1 VPERRADDVRV
12 AAGRTRDDAAP
23 WWDDVAGPDPK
34 AAPVQGVLEYQPE
47 PFWWQRRWRGLPR
60 RWRRLVATLAV
71 LGVLSAGI
79 VQVHSW
85 VVARDLA
92 HRVVLATS
100 LGVWTS
106 STARPYGYVSYF
118 VAVRNDGTQ
127 PLAVTSVEASTERL
141 RLRMRSEASRR
152 VEAGQEIQI
161 LVSVRLTCAATAGSS
176 PALPGKVS
184 VRRDDGG
191 SAAQRVELQPSAL
204 ILDTASTLCAVRPAL
219 VDHELSGPVTGTVQA
234 ERKGG

>member
-1 VPERRADDVRV
+1 VRV
-12 AAGRTRDDAAP
+12 AARRSREDADP
-23 WWDDVAGPDPK
+23 WSSDVPGARPT
-34 AAPVQGVLEYQPE
+34 AASGQGVLEYQPE
-47 PFWWQRRWRGLPR
+47 PFWWQRRWRALPQ

-71 LGVLSAGI
+71 VAVLAVGT

-85 VVARDLA
+85 AVARDLA

-127 PLAVTSVEASTERL
+127 PLAVTSVEASTDRL
-141 RLRMRSEASRR
+141 RLRSRSDAPRR

-161 LVSVRLTCAATAGSS
+161 LVSVRLTCGTTVAST
-176 PALPGKVS
+176 PALPGQVS

-191 SAAQRVELQPSAL
+191 SAAQRVDLQPSAL
-204 ILDTASTLCAVRPAL
+204 ILDTANTLCAVRPAL
-219 VDHELSGPVTGTVQA
+219 VDHEISGPVTGTVPV

>member
-1 VPERRADDVRV
+1 
-12 AAGRTRDDAAP
+12 
-23 WWDDVAGPDPK
+23 
-34 AAPVQGVLEYQPE
+34 VLEYQPE
-47 PFWWQRRWRGLPR
+47 PFWWQRRWRALPQ

-71 LGVLSAGI
+71 LGVLAAGT

-85 VVARDLA
+85 VVARELA

-127 PLAVTSVEASTERL
+127 PLSVTAVETSTDRL
-141 RLRMRSEASRR
+141 RLRMRSDAPRR

-161 LVSVRLTCAATAGSS
+161 LVSVRLTCAATDTGS
-176 PALPGKVS
+176 PALPGQVS

-191 SAAQRVELQPSAL
+191 SAVKRVDLQPSAL
-204 ILDTASTLCAVRPAL
+204 ILDTANTLCAVRPAL
-219 VDHELSGPVTGTVQA
+219 VDHEISGPVTGTVPVD
-234 ERKGG
+234 RKGG